1 MPEFESILKF
11 KRLLDNNYKLETI
24 QPPVIASDAEINIVT
39 VILLCPDGRKETI
52 RAYSEESRAVREYIR
67 EWHNKP

>member
-1 MPEFESILKF
+1 LPEFESILKL